1 MKKTILLL
9 LLISFIS
16 FSNYSQQI
24 VKKNYESQNLQDV
37 RNIKIHLPNGYQKD
51 STSNYPLAIILG
63 DSYLF
68 DLYIG
73 NDNLYVKHDLAPK
86 QIIVGINMDK
96 TFNKDISIIK
106 KNSALTKSSEDFYNF
121 IKEELIP
128 YVENNYKTSPY
139 LTIVGEG
146 EGANFITHFLKEKDP
161 IFNAYM
167 CLSPVFSLDVSK
179 LISSYSLARYG
190 QIDNSFYFYTNS
202 NQFTKKKQKELF
214 NVLKEQFLGFGLKN
228 FSVKFDNN
236 NNADN
241 FLSNITDGISKAFP
255 QFFETYSGISKE
267 EFNNNVKDL
276 SPLDAIGYL
285 ENKYLDIEYLFGT
298 NMGIRKKDVFAIE
311 GIVIDKE
318 NGSYLK
324 VFGEMIKN
332 LYPKSHMGDYYIG
345 KYYETGKDFK
355 NALLHYKLAYGKINP
370 ADPKADLFFRNIER
384 VAGY

>member
-1 MKKTILLL
+1 MKKNIFLLFL
-9 LLISFIS
+9 TFFIG
-16 FSNYSQQI
+16 YSAYAQKVI
-24 VKKNYESQNLQDV
+24 YKNYESQDLQDV
-37 RNIKIHLPNGYQKD
+37 RNIKIHLPKGYD
-51 STSNYPLAIILG
+51 RDTTSNYPLTIILG

-73 NDNLYVKHDLAPK
+73 NDNLFVKHDLAPK
-86 QIIVGINMDK
+86 QIIVGINMDE
-96 TFNKDISIIK
+96 TFTKDVSIIK
-106 KNSALTKSSEDFYNF
+106 KNSALTKDGENFYSF

-128 YVENNYKTSPY
+128 YVENNYKTSPF

-146 EGANFITHFLKEKDP
+146 DGANFITHFLKEKEP
-161 IFNAYM
+161 IFNAYV
-167 CLSPVFSLDVSK
+167 CLSPVFSPDILK
-179 LISSYSLARYG
+179 LINSYSLARYG

-202 NQFTKKKQKELF
+202 NQFTKKEQKERF
-214 NVLKEQFLGFGLKN
+214 NVLKQQFLELGLKN
-228 FSVKFDNN
+228 FSTKFDDN

-241 FLSNITDGISKAFP
+241 YLSNITDGISKAFP
-255 QFFETYSGISKE
+255 QIFELYSGISKE
-267 EFNNNVKDL
+267 EFDKNIKDL

-324 VFGEMIKN
+324 IFGEMIKN
-332 LYPKSHMGDYYIG
+332 LYPKSHLGDYYVG
-345 KYYETGKDFK
+345 RFYEAAKDFK
-355 NALLHYKLAYGKINP
+355 NALFHYKLGYGKINP